1 MPLFDDDE
9 LDDTDFS
16 LNSDDGGDGDG
27 GPGADDQTVEQL
39 QQLNEELITL
49 VEILLQRFVGATDE
63 SRFSYSYGEGWREED
78 EPDEVTRLR
87 HGDIEEQLS
96 VVEELIERY
105 R

>member
-16 LNSDDGGDGDG
+16 LNGDDGGDPDTAGQ
-27 GPGADDQTVEQL
+27 ADEQL
-39 QQLNEELITL
+39 QQLNEQLITL

-63 SRFSYSYGEGWREED
+63 SRFSYSYGDGWREED
-78 EPDEVTRLR
+78 EPDEISRLR
-87 HGDIEEQLS
+87 HSDTGEQLS